1 MSMNTAKLAQVEL
14 ETPSNPGHE
23 VLARAS
29 RLAPDW
35 LRSENGQRAL
45 LNILEDFAAEKSS
58 LESGQRAM
66 LNILED
72 FDNEQARMEGAQQAV
87 LNILEDFSDEKG
99 RLEGTQRAVLNI
111 LEDFETEKYK
121 VELINQRLEKQ
132 MEERER
138 VQQEMQSVNAA
149 LFAANKELEA
159 FSYSVSHDLRAPL
172 RAIDGFS
179 HALLEDCADKLE
191 DEDKSHLNR
200 IRAATQRMGVLI
212 DDLLNLARITRTE
225 MHIQSLDLS
234 AIVRTITTDLQKA
247 QPERRIEFRIED
259 GLEAMA
265 DPGLIRIV
273 LVNLLSN
280 AWKFT
285 SKRPSAV
292 IAFGKESLNG
302 SPAYFVRDD
311 GAGFDPAHTNRL
323 FGAFQRLHAASEF
336 PGTGVGLA
344 TAQRIVH
351 RYGGRIWAESALGQ
365 GATFYFTL
373 AETPS

>member
-1 MSMNTAKLAQVEL
+1 MKLGPL
-14 ETPSNPGHE
+14 
-23 VLARAS
+23 
-29 RLAPDW
+29 
-35 LRSENGQRAL
+35 
-45 LNILEDFAAEKSS
+45 
-58 LESGQRAM
+58 
-66 LNILED
+66 
-72 FDNEQARMEGAQQAV
+72 
-87 LNILEDFSDEKG
+87 
-99 RLEGTQRAVLNI
+99 QRAVLNI

-311 GAGFDPAHTNRL
+311 GAGFDPAYTNRL

>member
-1 MSMNTAKLAQVEL
+1 
-14 ETPSNPGHE
+14 
-23 VLARAS
+23 
-29 RLAPDW
+29 
-35 LRSENGQRAL
+35 
-45 LNILEDFAAEKSS
+45 
-58 LESGQRAM
+58 
-66 LNILED
+66 
-72 FDNEQARMEGAQQAV
+72 
-87 LNILEDFSDEKG
+87 
-99 RLEGTQRAVLNI
+99 
-111 LEDFETEKYK
+111 
-121 VELINQRLEKQ
+121 
-132 MEERER
+132 
-138 VQQEMQSVNAA
+138 
-149 LFAANKELEA
+149 
-159 FSYSVSHDLRAPL
+159 
-172 RAIDGFS
+172 
-179 HALLEDCADKLE
+179 
-191 DEDKSHLNR
+191 
-200 IRAATQRMGVLI
+200 MGVLI

-280 AWKFT
+280 AWKFR

-311 GAGFDPAHTNRL
+311 GAGFDPAYTNRL